1 MSNTP
6 PDFATL
12 NVWADTLI
20 DTARRAGAHIMNVYA
35 GHVDVMHK
43 ADASPVTIAD
53 QQAEE
58 IILRDLAA
66 LRPSYPVVAE
76 EHVAAH
82 GAPHFDG
89 DDFWLVDALDGTKEF
104 IKKGQEFTVN
114 IAFVQNRLPV
124 LGIVFAPATDEL
136 FVGVVGA
143 KSAQSRAEVWRGGVK
158 QPMSCRVRPRD
169 VKVAGSKTH
178 EMSENM
184 KAFLAERG
192 LTDRVKVSS
201 SLKFGMVAEGRIDLY
216 PRFSPTS
223 EWDTAAGH
231 ALVRAAGGRVH
242 DQTGAELLYKKP
254 NFLNGRFLAEGLPP

>member
-1 MSNTP
+1 VSQAP
-6 PDFATL
+6 ADFTTL
-12 NVWADTLI
+12 NAWADGLI
-20 DTARRAGAHIMNVYA
+20 DTARRAGAVIMDVFA
-35 GHVDVMHK
+35 GHVDVMLK

-53 QQAEE
+53 QRAEA
-58 IILRDLAA
+58 IILQDLAA
-66 LRPSYPVVAE
+66 LRPVYPVVAE

-82 GAPHFDG
+82 GLPVFDG
-89 DDFWLVDALDGTKEF
+89 ENFWLVDALDGTKEF

-136 FVGVVGA
+136 FVGVVDE
-143 KSAQSRAEVWRGGVK
+143 QTTQRRAEVWRGQTKTPIGCRA
-158 QPMSCRVRPRD
+158 QPKD

-178 EMSENM
+178 EMSDNM

-192 LTDRVKVSS
+192 IMDRVKVSS

-231 ALVRAAGGRVH
+231 AVVRAAGGRVH

-254 NFLNGRFLAEGLPP
+254 KFLNGRFLAEGLPP

>member
-1 MSNTP
+1 VSQAPT
-6 PDFATL
+6 DFATL
-12 NVWADTLI
+12 NAWADGLT
-20 DTARRAGAHIMNVYA
+20 DTARRAGAVIMDVFA

-43 ADASPVTIAD
+43 ADASPVTVAD
-53 QQAEE
+53 QRAEA
-58 IILRDLAA
+58 IILQDLAA
-66 LRPSYPVVAE
+66 LRPVYPVVAE

-82 GAPHFDG
+82 GLPVFDG
-89 DDFWLVDALDGTKEF
+89 ENFWLVDALDGTKEF

-136 FVGVVGA
+136 FVGVVDE
-143 KSAQSRAEVWRGGVK
+143 QTTQRRAEVWRGQTKTPIGCRA
-158 QPMSCRVRPRD
+158 QPKD

-178 EMSENM
+178 EMSDNM

-192 LTDRVKVSS
+192 IMDRVKVSS

-231 ALVRAAGGRVH
+231 AVVRAAGGRVH

-254 NFLNGRFLAEGLPP
+254 KFLNGRFLAEGLPP